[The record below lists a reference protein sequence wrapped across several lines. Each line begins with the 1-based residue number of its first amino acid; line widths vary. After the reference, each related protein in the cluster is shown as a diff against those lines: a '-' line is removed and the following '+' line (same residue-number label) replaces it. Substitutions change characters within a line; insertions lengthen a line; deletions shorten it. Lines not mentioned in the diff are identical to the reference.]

1 MRCGKEKGKRIHVTG
16 FEQKMPKGKHKWIH
30 FLSNGEKNDLM
41 ASFGRFLKHYLPN
54 RERLDIEIIFCGEE
68 VWSWN
73 ENGFIEKECCN
84 HEEAD
89 TKVLSM
95 P

>member
-1 MRCGKEKGKRIHVTG
+1 
-16 FEQKMPKGKHKWIH
+16 MPKGKQKWIH
-30 FLSNGEKNDLM
+30 FLSNGEKIDLM
-41 ASFGRFLKHYLPN
+41 ASFGWFLKHYPPN
-54 RERLDIEIIFCGEE
+54 RERLDIEIIFCKEE